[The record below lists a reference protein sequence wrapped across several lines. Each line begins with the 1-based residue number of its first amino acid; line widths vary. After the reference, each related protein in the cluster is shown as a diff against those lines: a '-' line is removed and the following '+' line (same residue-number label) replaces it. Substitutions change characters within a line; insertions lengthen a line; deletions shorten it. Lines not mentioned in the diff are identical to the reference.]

1 MQEVFNFPNV
11 APRNQYLDS
20 RAITLVTG
28 SSRKISVRLQ
38 QGTTSQATQTEPLW
52 HEPGW
57 GDSGSHTF
65 PKMKSRLHG
74 KPGKN
79 KGFAKWENEKP
90 SVEPNLDTVA
100 STAHVLKQN
109 GTDDLLERQ
118 DMEVSYVIVK
128 PWLCIP
134 PNLQYCFSSKF
145 HRLRTTLTKK
155 ICYRSWGALF
165 VLNAEFITFI
175 FNM

>member
-1 MQEVFNFPNV
+1 MSILKVLNIFIHPFSFLVQEVFSFPSV

-38 QGTTSQATQTEPLW
+38 RGTTSQATQTEPLW
-52 HEPGW
+52 HDPGW

-65 PKMKSRLHG
+65 PKMKSRLSG
-74 KPGKN
+74 KAGKN

-90 SVEPNLDTVA
+90 KVEPNTDMEIA

-109 GTDDLLERQ
+109 GTEALLERQ
-118 DMEVSYVIVK
+118 DMEVNDTAV
-128 PWLCIP
+128 
-134 PNLQYCFSSKF
+134 
-145 HRLRTTLTKK
+145 
-155 ICYRSWGALF
+155 
-165 VLNAEFITFI
+165 
-175 FNM
+175 